1 MPYSLK
7 KKHAKALEYNFD
19 GLVGPT
25 HNYAGLSIGNVA
37 SLKHKWEVSHPRKAA
52 LEGLE
57 KMKFLMDKGFKQA
70 LLPPHERPALSFLRK
85 LGFTGNNEKLLQ
97 SAEKIS
103 PALLAACY
111 SASGMWT
118 ANIATVSPSADTKDH
133 KTHFTP
139 ANLQTFLHRFLEAG
153 QSARVL
159 KKIFNNSAYF
169 THHPPLPFVPALS
182 DEGAANH
189 SRFCPSYDAE
199 GVELFVYGRDGFSS
213 ASNTKKFYP
222 RQSRLAS
229 QSIARRHKVKK
240 IVMAQQ
246 NPKAVSQGVFHND
259 VICVADQNLI
269 FYHEKA
275 FANTK
280 KTLREIEQ
288 KLSPA
293 PLLQILVRGFEVP
306 LKECVSSYLFN
317 SQLLPV
323 GKNKWMLLAPMECRL
338 NPLVKAYLQS
348 LKQNSHIQ
356 EVHFTPVRQSMRNG
370 GGPACLRLRVAL
382 SAKQARAIHP
392 GVILTPKLY
401 KQLKKWIH
409 KHYRDRLSPQD
420 LKDPLLIQESRT
432 ALEELSLLLKL
443 KNIYSFK

>member
-1 MPYSLK
+1 MSQYLK
-7 KKHAKALEYNFD
+7 TNSSKAFEYNFD

-25 HNYAGLSIGNVA
+25 HNYAGLSIGNLA
-37 SLKHKWEVSHPRKAA
+37 SLQHKWEVSHPRKAA

-57 KMKFLMDKGFKQA
+57 KMKFLMDEGFKQA

-85 LGFTGNNEKLLQ
+85 LGLTGSNKKLLE

-103 PALLAACY
+103 PALLSACY

-118 ANIATVSPSADTKDH
+118 ANSATVSPSADTKDR

-153 QSARVL
+153 QTARVL
-159 KKIFNNSAYF
+159 KKIFCNSAYF
-169 THHPPLPFVPALS
+169 THHPPLPFVSALS

-189 SRFCPSYDAE
+189 SRFCPSYNAE
-199 GVELFVYGRDGFSS
+199 GVELFVYGREGFTP
-213 ASNTKKFYP
+213 NTKKFYP

-229 QSIARRHKVKK
+229 QAIALRHKIKKTVIAR
-240 IVMAQQ
+240 QS
-246 NPKAVSQGVFHND
+246 PTAVSAGVFHND

-275 FANTK
+275 FADTK
-280 KTLREIEQ
+280 KVLREIEK
-288 KLSPA
+288 KLSPT
-293 PLLQILVRGFEVP
+293 PLLQILVRDSEVS
-306 LKECVSSYLFN
+306 LKQCVSSYLFN

-338 NPLVKAYLQS
+338 SQVVKAYLQS
-348 LKQNSHIQ
+348 LTQKGLIQ
-356 EVHFTPVRQSMRNG
+356 QVHFTPVRQSMRNG

-382 SAKQARAIHP
+382 SLEEARAVHP
-392 GVILTPKLY
+392 GVVLNPKLY

-409 KHYRDRLSPQD
+409 KHYRDTLTPKD
-420 LKDPLLIQESRT
+420 LKDPLLIQESQT
-432 ALEELSLLLKL
+432 ALDELGVLLKL
-443 KNIYSFK
+443 KNIYSFQ